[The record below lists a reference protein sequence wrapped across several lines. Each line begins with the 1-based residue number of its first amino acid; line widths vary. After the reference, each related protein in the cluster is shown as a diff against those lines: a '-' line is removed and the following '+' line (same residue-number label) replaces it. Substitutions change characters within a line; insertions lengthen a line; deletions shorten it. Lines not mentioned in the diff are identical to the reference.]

1 MNAIA
6 VEDLHKAYGGTP
18 VLTGLTLEVA
28 AGSFVAVL
36 GASGSGKT
44 TLLRVL
50 AGFEGADR
58 GRVELGGNVVDDGAR
73 RAPPEQRRVGYVPQ
87 EGALFPHLSVAAN
100 VAFGLPRQRRSG
112 RWIGELLELVG
123 LAGLERRRP
132 HELSGGQQQRVA
144 LARALAIEPAI
155 VLLDEPFAALDPELR
170 ATTRADV
177 KAALSAVGATAVL
190 VTHDQDEA
198 LSMADEVAILA
209 GGRIAQ
215 SGPPQRIYRAPVDS
229 DIARFLGDANLLPA
243 RLNGSQAETDLGVLR
258 LTSSQ
263 PAGADEQGMVL
274 IRPEEVCL
282 CGEGD
287 CQGLLTAR
295 VEAIEYYGHDAR
307 VTLSVEGRRPG
318 LRLLARTSGAEA
330 PPLASRVGLTLPAEV
345 HALIDCPRTGRDGVL
360 AIEYSAPAA
369 AAAATDAV
377 APPPG
382 R

>member
-1 MNAIA
+1 MNAIV
-6 VEDLHKAYGGTP
+6 VEDLFKAYGSSP
-18 VLTGLTLEVA
+18 VLTGLSLEVA
-28 AGSFVAVL
+28 TGSFVAVL

-50 AGFEGADR
+50 AGFESADR
-58 GRVELGGNVVDDGAR
+58 GCVRLCGNVVDDGSR
-73 RAPPEQRRVGYVPQ
+73 RAPPEGRRVGYVPQ
-87 EGALFPHLSVAAN
+87 EGALFPHLTVAAN
-100 VAFGLPRQRRSG
+100 VAFGLPRRRRESA
-112 RWIGELLELVG
+112 WIGELLDLVG
-123 LAGLERRRP
+123 LAGLDRRRP

-144 LARALAIEPAI
+144 LARALAIDPAI

-177 KAALSAVGATAVL
+177 KAALAAVGATAVL

-198 LSMADEVAILA
+198 LSLADEVAILA

-215 SGPPQRIYRAPVDS
+215 TGAPQRIYRAPVDS
-229 DIARFLGDANLLPA
+229 DIARFLGDANLVPA
-243 RLNGSQAETDLGVLR
+243 RLNGSHAETDLGVLR
-258 LTSSQ
+258 LTASQ
-263 PAGADEQGMVL
+263 PDGADEQGLVL

-282 CGEGD
+282 CGEGE

-307 VTLSVEGRRPG
+307 ITLSVEGRAAG
-318 LRLLARTSGAEA
+318 MRLLARTSGAEA

-345 HALIDCPRTGRDGVL
+345 HALIDCPRVDPSREPVL
-360 AIEYSAPAA
+360 PIHMSSPAGGSPAA
-369 AAAATDAV
+369 AG
-377 APPPG
+377 PPT

>member
-1 MNAIA
+1 MNAIQ
-6 VEDLHKAYGGTP
+6 VEDLHKAYGDHP
-18 VLTGLTLEVA
+18 VLTGLSLEVPT
-28 AGSFVAVL
+28 GSFVAVL

-58 GRVELGGNVVDDGAR
+58 GTVSLGGNVVDDGSR
-73 RAPPEQRRVGYVPQ
+73 RAAPEHRRVGYVPQ

-100 VAFGLPRQRRSG
+100 VAFGLPRSRRG
-112 RWIGELLELVG
+112 TAWIGELLELVG
-123 LAGLERRRP
+123 LGGLERRRP

-144 LARALAIEPAI
+144 LARALAIDPAI

-170 ATTRADV
+170 ATTRAEV
-177 KAALSAVGATAVL
+177 KAALAAVGATSVL

-198 LSMADEVAILA
+198 LSLADEVAILV

-215 SGPPQRIYRAPVDS
+215 SGAPQRIYRAPVDS

-243 RLNGSQAETDLGVLR
+243 RLNGTHAETDLGVLR
-258 LTSSQ
+258 LTTRQ
-263 PAGADEQGMVL
+263 PAGADERGLVL

-282 CGEGD
+282 CGEGE

-307 VTLSVEGRRPG
+307 VTLSLEGRAAG
-318 LRLLARTSGAEA
+318 MRLLARTSGAEA

-345 HALIDCPRTGRDGVL
+345 HALIDCPRGDAARDPIL
-360 AIEYSAPAA
+360 PIEYSTPAS
-369 AAAATDAV
+369 
-377 APPPG
+377 PG
-382 R
+382 

>member
-6 VEDLHKAYGGTP
+6 VEDLHKSYGGTP
-18 VLTGLTLEVA
+18 VLIGLSLGVA

-58 GRVELGGNVVDDGAR
+58 GRVELGGNVVDDGVR

-100 VAFGLPRQRRSG
+100 VAFGLPRQRRSSAWRG
-112 RWIGELLELVG
+112 ARLER
-123 LAGLERRRP
+123 AGLPAPPPPRP
-132 HELSGGQQQRVA
+132 HQLSGGQQQRVA
-144 LARALAIEPAI
+144 LARALAIDPAI

-177 KAALSAVGATAVL
+177 KAALAAVGATAVL

-198 LSMADEVAILA
+198 LSLADEVAILA
-209 GGRIAQ
+209 GGRIVQA
-215 SGPPQRIYRAPVDS
+215 GAPQRIYRAPADS

-243 RLNGSQAETDLGVLR
+243 RINGSHAETDLGVLR
-258 LTSSQ
+258 LTASQ
-263 PAGADEQGMVL
+263 PEGADAQGMVL

-282 CGEGD
+282 CGEGE

-307 VTLSVEGRRPG
+307 VTLSVEGRAPG
-318 LRLLARTSGAEA
+318 LRLLARTAGAEA
-330 PPLASRVGLTLPAEV
+330 PPLASRVGLRLPAEV
-345 HALIDCPRTGRDGVL
+345 HALIDCPRTGRDAVL
-360 AIEYSAPAA
+360 PIEYSSPDAA
-369 AAAATDAV
+369 GAAS
-377 APPPG
+377 APP
-382 R
+382 RR

>member
-1 MNAIA
+1 MNSIV
-6 VEDLHKAYGGTP
+6 VEDLHKAYGATP
-18 VLTGLTLEVA
+18 VLTGLSLEVPT
-28 AGSFVAVL
+28 GSFTAVL

-58 GRVELGGNVVDDGAR
+58 GCVRLCGNTVDDGAR

-87 EGALFPHLSVAAN
+87 EGALFPHLNVAAN
-100 VAFGLPRQRRSG
+100 VAFGLPRQRRGSA
-112 RWIGELLELVG
+112 WISELLELVG

-144 LARALAIEPAI
+144 LARALAIDPAI

-177 KAALSAVGATAVL
+177 KAALGAVGATAVL

-198 LSMADEVAILA
+198 LSLADEVAILA

-215 SGPPQRIYRAPVDS
+215 AGAPQRIYRAPVDS

-243 RLNGSQAETDLGVLR
+243 RLNGTHAETDLGVLR
-258 LTSSQ
+258 LTRSQ
-263 PAGADEQGMVL
+263 PAGAGERGMVL

-307 VTLSVEGRRPG
+307 VTLSLEGRAAG
-318 LRLLARTSGAEA
+318 MRLLARTSGAEA

-345 HALIDCPRTGRDGVL
+345 HALIDCPRGERDPVL
-360 AIEYSAPAA
+360 AIEYSAPPEGDPAA
-369 AAAATDAV
+369 AGGT
-377 APPPG
+377 PPS

>member
-1 MNAIA
+1 MNAIV
-6 VEDLHKAYGGTP
+6 VEGLHKAYGSSP
-18 VLTGLTLEVA
+18 VLAGLSLEVET
-28 AGSFVAVL
+28 GSFVAVL

-50 AGFEGADR
+50 AGFEGADA
-58 GRVELGGNVVDDGAR
+58 GRIELCGNVVDDGGR

-87 EGALFPHLSVAAN
+87 EGALFPHLTVAAN
-100 VAFGLPRQRRSG
+100 VAFGLPRQRRASS
-112 RWIGELLELVG
+112 WIGELLELVG

-144 LARALAIEPAI
+144 LARALAVDPAI

-170 ATTRADV
+170 ATTRTDV
-177 KAALSAVGATAVL
+177 KLALAAVGATSVL

-198 LSMADEVAILA
+198 LSLADEVAILA

-215 SGPPQRIYRAPVDS
+215 SGAPQRIYRAPVDAG
-229 DIARFLGDANLLPA
+229 IARFLGDANLLPA
-243 RLNGSQAETDLGVLR
+243 RLNGNHAETDLGVLR
-258 LTSSQ
+258 LTTSQ
-263 PAGADEQGMVL
+263 PAGADGRGMVL

-282 CGEGD
+282 CGEGE

-307 VTLSVEGRRPG
+307 VTLSLEGRAAG

-345 HALIDCPRTGRDGVL
+345 HALIDCPREPDPVL
-360 AIEYSAPAA
+360 RIEYSSPGDGSPAA
-369 AAAATDAV
+369 AGGTV
-377 APPPG
+377 GPPS

>member
-1 MNAIA
+1 MNAIVVDGLA
-6 VEDLHKAYGGTP
+6 KSYGSAP
-18 VLTGLTLEVA
+18 VLAGLSLTVRT
-28 AGSFVAVL
+28 GSFVAVL

-50 AGFEGADR
+50 AGFEGADA
-58 GRVELGGNVVDDGAR
+58 GTVELCGNVVDDGVR

-87 EGALFPHLSVAAN
+87 EGALFPHLNVAAN
-100 VAFGLPRQRRSG
+100 VAFGLPRPRRGSQ
-112 RWIGELLELVG
+112 WIGELLDLVG
-123 LAGLERRRP
+123 LAGLDRRRP

-144 LARALAIEPAI
+144 LARALAIDPAI

-170 ATTRADV
+170 GTTRADV
-177 KAALSAVGATAVL
+177 KAALAAVGATAVL

-198 LSMADEVAILA
+198 LSLADEVAILA

-215 SGPPQRIYRAPVDS
+215 SGAPQRIYRAPVDAG
-229 DIARFLGDANLLPA
+229 IARFLGDANLLPA
-243 RLNGSQAETDLGVLR
+243 RLNGTHAETDLGLLR
-258 LTSSQ
+258 LTTSQ
-263 PAGADEQGMVL
+263 PPGAAAERGMVL

-282 CGEGD
+282 CGEGE

-307 VTLSVEGRRPG
+307 ITLSVEGRAAG

-345 HALIDCPRTGRDGVL
+345 HALLDCPRGEREDVLPIVYSSPGDG
-360 AIEYSAPAA
+360 APAA
-369 AAAATDAV
+369 AGS
-377 APPPG
+377 PP

>member
-1 MNAIA
+1 MNAI
-6 VEDLHKAYGGTP
+6 VVDGLGKSYGSSP
-18 VLTGLTLEVA
+18 VLTGLSLEVRT
-28 AGSFVAVL
+28 GSFVAVL

-50 AGFEGADR
+50 AGFEGADA
-58 GRVELGGNVVDDGAR
+58 GSVELGGNLVDDGVR

-87 EGALFPHLSVAAN
+87 EGALFPHLNVAAN
-100 VAFGLPRQRRSG
+100 VAFGLPRQRRGSA
-112 RWIGELLELVG
+112 WIGELLELVG
-123 LAGLERRRP
+123 LAGLDRRRP

-144 LARALAIEPAI
+144 LARALAIDPAI

-177 KAALSAVGATAVL
+177 KAALAAVGATAVL

-198 LSMADEVAILA
+198 LSLADEVAILA

-215 SGPPQRIYRAPVDS
+215 SGAPQRIYRAPVDAG
-229 DIARFLGDANLLPA
+229 IARFLGDANLLPA
-243 RLNGSQAETDLGVLR
+243 RLNGTHAETDLGLLR
-258 LTSSQ
+258 LTASQ
-263 PAGADEQGMVL
+263 PAGAAAEQGMVL

-282 CGEGD
+282 CGEGE

-307 VTLSVEGRRPG
+307 ITLSVEGRAAG

-345 HALIDCPRTGRDGVL
+345 HALLDCPRGERDALLPIV
-360 AIEYSAPAA
+360 YSSPGDGAPA
-369 AAAATDAV
+369 V
-377 APPPG
+377 AGSPP

>member
-1 MNAIA
+1 MIVPAIA
-6 VEDLHKAYGGTP
+6 VEDLHKAYGSSP
-18 VLTGLTLEVA
+18 VLTGLSLEVR

-44 TLLRVL
+44 TLLRIL
-50 AGFEGADR
+50 AGFDGADS
-58 GRVELGGNVVDDGAR
+58 GRVSLDGTVVDDGGR

-87 EGALFPHLSVAAN
+87 EGALFPHITVAAN
-100 VAFGLPRQRRSG
+100 VAFGLPRKRRG
-112 RWIGELLELVG
+112 GVQIEELLELVG
-123 LAGLERRRP
+123 LAGLGKRRP

-144 LARALAIEPAI
+144 LARALAVEPAI

-215 SGPPQRIYRAPVDS
+215 SGAPQRIYRAPVDA

-243 RLNGSQAETDLGVLR
+243 RLDGTRAETDLGVLR
-258 LTSSQ
+258 LTCAQAVDPS
-263 PAGADEQGMVL
+263 GMIL

-282 CGEGD
+282 CAEGD
-287 CQGLLTAR
+287 CRLTGR
-295 VEAIEYYGHDAR
+295 VDAIEYYGHDAR
-307 VTLSVEGRRPG
+307 VTLTVEGRG
-318 LRLLARTSGAEA
+318 LRLLARISGAQA
-330 PPLASRVGLTLPAEV
+330 PELASRVGVTLPDKV
-345 HALIDCPRTGRDGVL
+345 HALGAGGGPADEVAREL
-360 AIEYSAPAA
+360 SANSAA
-369 AAAATDAV
+369 Q
-377 APPPG
+377 
-382 R
+382 

>member
-1 MNAIA
+1 MNAIQ
-6 VEDLHKAYGGTP
+6 VEDLHKAYGDHP
-18 VLTGLTLEVA
+18 VLTGLSLEVPT
-28 AGSFVAVL
+28 GSFVAVL

-58 GRVELGGNVVDDGAR
+58 GTVSLGGNVVDDGSR
-73 RAPPEQRRVGYVPQ
+73 RAAPEHRRVGYVPQ

-100 VAFGLPRQRRSG
+100 VAFGLPRSRRG
-112 RWIGELLELVG
+112 TAWIGELLELVG
-123 LAGLERRRP
+123 LGGLDRRRP

-144 LARALAIEPAI
+144 LARALAIDPAI

-170 ATTRADV
+170 ATTRAEV
-177 KAALSAVGATAVL
+177 KAALAAVGATSVL

-198 LSMADEVAILA
+198 LSLADEVAILV

-215 SGPPQRIYRAPVDS
+215 SGAPQRIYRAPVDS

-243 RLNGSQAETDLGVLR
+243 RLNGTHAETDLGVLR
-258 LTSSQ
+258 LTTRQ
-263 PAGADEQGMVL
+263 PAGADERGLVL

-282 CGEGD
+282 CGEGE

-307 VTLSVEGRRPG
+307 VTLSLEGRAAG
-318 LRLLARTSGAEA
+318 MRLLARTSGAEA

-345 HALIDCPRTGRDGVL
+345 HALIDCPRGDAARDPIL
-360 AIEYSAPAA
+360 PIEYSTPAS
-369 AAAATDAV
+369 
-377 APPPG
+377 PG
-382 R
+382 